1 MNESSAELSNQVVN
15 TLIEK
20 GLTIATAES
29 LTGGLLCATLIDTAG
44 ASNCVRGGACTYAT
58 DTKASVLQV
67 DAQHLETHGPV
78 DPDTAI
84 MMAEGA
90 ADLYQANWGVSTTGV
105 AGPGPADGHDAG
117 TVYIGWCDRRS
128 RDSRA
133 WRFHFHA
140 DRPTVRRQ
148 SVDHAMR
155 ILLGMLAQS
164 DVYGQNRVR

>member
-1 MNESSAELSNQVVN
+1 MNESSGELSHQVVN
-15 TLIEK
+15 TLIK
-20 GLTIATAES
+20 NGLTIATAES

-44 ASNCVRGGACTYAT
+44 ASNCVRGGVCTYAT

-67 DAQHLETHGPV
+67 DPQHLAIHGPV

-84 MMAEGA
+84 MMAEGVA
-90 ADLYQANWGVSTTGV
+90 KLYRANWGVSTTGV

-128 RDSRA
+128 GDSRA
-133 WRFHFHA
+133 WRFHFQA
-140 DRPTVRRQ
+140 DRSTVRRQ

-155 ILLGMLAQS
+155 IILGMLARS
-164 DVYGQNRVR
+164 GVYDEDRVR